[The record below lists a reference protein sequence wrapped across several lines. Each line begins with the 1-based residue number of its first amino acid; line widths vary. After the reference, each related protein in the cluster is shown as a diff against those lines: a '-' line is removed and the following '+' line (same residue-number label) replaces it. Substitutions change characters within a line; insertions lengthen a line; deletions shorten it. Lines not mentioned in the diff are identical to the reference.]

1 MRLRSIS
8 IYWAI
13 VLLAPVATM
22 AQNQLSGKIVY
33 SEKATPAEGV
43 SVYIPDIKTGT
54 ITDKAGLYVLKNIPA
69 GDYLVEISRV
79 GYAAKLERIT
89 IKGAVEKNFVLNIS
103 GTELQEVIVT
113 GVSTAT
119 DRRKEPIPVST
130 ITQADLVA
138 NPSGNIIDALTV
150 VPGVSAITE
159 GPAIS
164 KPVIRGLG
172 YNRVV
177 VINDGVRQEGNQ
189 WGDEFGIE
197 IDENT
202 VAKAEILK
210 GPASLSYGS
219 DAMAGV
225 INFLSPAPLPEGK
238 IKGSLLADYQT
249 NNGLFNN
256 TINFAGNR
264 KGFIWDLRYTNKQA
278 HAYKNK
284 YDGYV
289 WNSGYGEN
297 DFKAILGINRDWGYS
312 HLHLSLF
319 DLKLGIIEGARDSA
333 SGQFESHYLAKD
345 GSDSLGIAPAD
356 GYTKYN
362 YYPIIHQHV
371 RHYKAVWDNSVQ
383 LGGGRLSV
391 KLGLQQNFRQEAND
405 ITVGDVY
412 NNYFYLRTI
421 NYDVQYILPEI
432 KQWQLS
438 FGANGMGQHSEDRG
452 TVYLVPEYHSFDIG
466 VFSLAKKTFGKLT
479 VSGGLRFDS
488 RTLHGNDMY
497 TDTLG
502 VRVSV
507 PDNFS
512 VHRFTAYNSNF
523 SGLSGSV
530 GLAYDF
536 TKAFYGKLNVSRGF
550 RAPTIAE
557 SGANG
562 IHDGT
567 PFYEI
572 GDPNLKPEN
581 SLQADVTLGINN
593 EDITTELNLFVNRI
607 NNYIFPVK
615 LASVY
620 GGDSIRSDINANLSG
635 PTFRYVSGD
644 AVLSG
649 GELMLNIHPHTI
661 KWFHFENAFSTV
673 SAVQLHQDDST
684 KYLPYTPPS
693 KLQSKIKISFGHI
706 HPALSNAYVQLG
718 VDHYFEQDKI
728 YYKYGNETNTPAY
741 TLLNA
746 GIGTDVCSHTHTLF
760 SVYLYGYNLADV
772 AYQSNMSR
780 LKYTDTNN
788 ITGRVGVYNMGR
800 SFSFKLLIPFE

>member
-1 MRLRSIS
+1 MRLRTIS
-8 IYWAI
+8 IYWVI
-13 VLLAPVATM
+13 VLLAPVAAV

-33 SEKATPAEGV
+33 AGKATPIEGV

-69 GDYLVEISRV
+69 GHYLVEISRV
-79 GYAAKLERIT
+79 GYTSKLERIT
-89 IKGAVEKNFVLNIS
+89 IKGAVEKNVVLAIA

-119 DRRKEPIPVST
+119 DRRKEPVPVST
-130 ITQADLVA
+130 ITQAELEA
-138 NPSGNIIDALTV
+138 NPAGNIIDALTV

-256 TINFAGNR
+256 TINFAGNQ

-312 HLHLSLF
+312 HLHLSVF

-333 SGQFESHYLAKD
+333 SGQFDSHYLASD
-345 GSDSLGIAPAD
+345 GSDSLGIAPAN

-383 LGGGRLSV
+383 LGGGRLSI
-391 KLGLQQNFRQEAND
+391 KLGMQQNFRQEAND

-412 NNYFYLRTI
+412 NNYFI
-421 NYDVQYILPEI
+421 
-432 KQWQLS
+432 
-438 FGANGMGQHSEDRG
+438 
-452 TVYLVPEYHSFDIG
+452 
-466 VFSLAKKTFGKLT
+466 
-479 VSGGLRFDS
+479 
-488 RTLHGNDMY
+488 
-497 TDTLG
+497 
-502 VRVSV
+502 
-507 PDNFS
+507 
-512 VHRFTAYNSNF
+512 
-523 SGLSGSV
+523 
-530 GLAYDF
+530 
-536 TKAFYGKLNVSRGF
+536 YGPSIMMFN
-550 RAPTIAE
+550 T
-557 SGANG
+557 
-562 IHDGT
+562 
-567 PFYEI
+567 YC
-572 GDPNLKPEN
+572 
-581 SLQADVTLGINN
+581 
-593 EDITTELNLFVNRI
+593 RI
-607 NNYIFPVK
+607 
-615 LASVY
+615 
-620 GGDSIRSDINANLSG
+620 
-635 PTFRYVSGD
+635 
-644 AVLSG
+644 
-649 GELMLNIHPHTI
+649 
-661 KWFHFENAFSTV
+661 
-673 SAVQLHQDDST
+673 
-684 KYLPYTPPS
+684 
-693 KLQSKIKISFGHI
+693 
-706 HPALSNAYVQLG
+706 
-718 VDHYFEQDKI
+718 
-728 YYKYGNETNTPAY
+728 
-741 TLLNA
+741 
-746 GIGTDVCSHTHTLF
+746 
-760 SVYLYGYNLADV
+760 
-772 AYQSNMSR
+772 
-780 LKYTDTNN
+780 
-788 ITGRVGVYNMGR
+788 
-800 SFSFKLLIPFE
+800 